1 MRYTFVVANDYS
13 GFPRVG
19 QGFWAEAKTKDRH
32 LRLFSA
38 VTEVG
43 EVGAVFDMDAK
54 AWLSREWADDL
65 EDGKR
70 KAEAT
75 ATALLRALPP
85 IEWKK
90 CG

>member
-1 MRYTFVVANDYS
+1 MANYN
-13 GFPRVG
+13 GFPWVG

-43 EVGAVFDMDAK
+43 EVGCVFDMQAK
-54 AWLSREWADDL
+54 AWIAREWADDL

-70 KAEAT
+70 RAEAIAKGVLNT
-75 ATALLRALPP
+75 LPP
-85 IEWKK
+85 IDWKASP
-90 CG
+90 